1 MVSTNILQRTF
12 RIKYK
17 GGEGTCFTID
27 QDGRQYIVTANHV
40 VNGIS
45 DADVVSIFH
54 EKRWKK
60 LSVKL
65 VGIAALPVDIAVL
78 APPQQLSPSHPL
90 PTDAGNLYLS
100 QDVYFLG
107 FPYGLQIDVGPDM
120 NRDFPLPLVKKGI
133 ISSLEFSKLH
143 LDYILLDGHNNP
155 GFSGGPV
162 VYIPPGSS
170 DLKVAGVISGY
181 HYEWGKVYRQGQ
193 KTPLEFQQNTG
204 IIIAYCIL
212 HAVELIKRKPI
223 GFYISK

>member
-12 RIKYK
+12 RIEYK
-17 GGEGTCFTID
+17 GNEGTCFTID
-27 QDGRQYIVTANHV
+27 QGGRQYIVTANHV
-40 VNGIS
+40 VNGILDS
-45 DADVVSIFH
+45 DTLSIFH
-54 EKRWKK
+54 EKKWKK

-65 VGIAALPVDIAVL
+65 VGVTTPPVDIAVL
-78 APPQQLSPSHPL
+78 ALSLQLSPSHPL

-107 FPYGLQIDVGPDM
+107 FPYGLHINIGPDL

-133 ISSLEFSKLH
+133 VSSLEFSQNH

-162 VYIPPGSS
+162 VYISPGTK

-181 HYEWGKVYRQGQ
+181 RYEWEKVYHQGQ
-193 KTPLEFQQNTG
+193 ATPLMFQQNTG
-204 IIIAYCIL
+204 IIIAYCIR
-212 HAVELIKRKPI
+212 HAVELIKVKLI
-223 GFYISK
+223 GFLLSK